1 MTKRIRWAGLIFLLA
16 VETAGADPVV
26 SGTKNSTS
34 LVPIDSKSAPQ
45 KSTLD
50 QAYAAAKS
58 HDWKNAVKKFEAA
71 KAEKALDYRGLLALG
86 FSYRQLEECSKAVVP
101 LKELQQKANRQKLNK
116 KETKVVRSGLFLLA
130 RCYGMNSDVGRAL
143 FILNGYLLDP
153 KKYASELRQSLHLID
168 FGGIRT
174 QSDFVDYEKAARKSM
189 AKIGISTDSLPVSD
203 GDGSGATSPLWNE
216 VKDAAGSG
224 SGTGF

>member
-1 MTKRIRWAGLIFLLA
+1 MTKTIRWAGIIFLLA
-16 VETAGADPVV
+16 VETAGAGPALSATENPSVLV
-26 SGTKNSTS
+26 SSG
-34 LVPIDSKSAPQ
+34 SKSEPQ
-45 KSTLD
+45 KSALE
-50 QAYAAAKS
+50 QAYAAAKAR
-58 HDWKNAVKKFEAA
+58 DWKNAAKKFEAA

-116 KETKVVRSGLFLLA
+116 KEAKVVRSGLFLLA
-130 RCYGMNSDVGRAL
+130 RCYAMNSDVGHAL

-153 KKYASELRQSLHLID
+153 KKYTSELRQSLHLID

-174 QSDFVDYEKAARKSM
+174 QSDFMDYEKAARKSM
-189 AKIGISTDSLPVSD
+189 AKSGISADSPAVSD
-203 GDGSGATSPLWNE
+203 GDGSGAASPLWNE
-216 VKDAAGSG
+216 AKDPAGSG